1 MSTLAAEIRLRLAS
15 LEPQQLEITDDS
27 AKHAGHAGSNG
38 GGHFT
43 ISITSSQFCDKSV
56 IMRHRIIYQALQ
68 DLIPS
73 RIHALSIAAHA
84 PEDHKTVLLSS

>member
-1 MSTLAAEIRLRLAS
+1 MSDLAAEIRRRLAS
-15 LEPQQLEITDDS
+15 LEPQQLEIADDS
-27 AKHAGHAGSNG
+27 ARHAGHAGSNG

-43 ISITSSQFCDKSV
+43 IAITSSQFSGKSV

-68 DLIPS
+68 ELIPS

-84 PEDHKTVLLSS
+84 PEDRKTVS